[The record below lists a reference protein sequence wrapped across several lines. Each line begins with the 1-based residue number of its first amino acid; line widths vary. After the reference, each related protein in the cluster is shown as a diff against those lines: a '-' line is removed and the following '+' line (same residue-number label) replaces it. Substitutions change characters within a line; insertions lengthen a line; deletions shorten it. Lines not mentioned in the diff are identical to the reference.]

1 MRGDLLSLVLVA
13 PLVFRAPPVVS
24 GRAARCARGRRPT
37 REPSARR
44 AFGPPNWWCCLWPYG
59 CCGRRMARP
68 PARLGGLTSLGA
80 APRSPPVPS
89 RPSGALHTSGVFVAD
104 VARCVGSLSGQ
115 VPPPTCTAAKLAGSP
130 GAFHTCGAWCAGVW
144 FGALS
149 WYPARPCHRPR
160 APQPGAAHVRCVWV
174 SQASWPG
181 GLKPRSPL
189 LACACV
195 GLKPSSPLRA
205 GEVGQ
210 LKPSSP
216 LRVRNGRFWCSIWG
230 AEVSSVSSDPCWGV
244 QLCCRFQH
252 RHVSV
257 SCARNLSPCS
267 AGCGREREKVHPA
280 PVLDAARRTRLAAV
294 GVLHY
299 MKPSGGASSA
309 WHGSSDAIPPIDGGE
324 AAA

>member
-37 REPSARR
+37 HEPSVPR

-68 PARLGGLTSLGA
+68 PARLGGLTSFGA

-174 SQASWPG
+174 LQARWPG

-195 GLKPSSPLRA
+195 GLKPSSPLR
-205 GEVGQ
+205 
-210 LKPSSP
+210 
-216 LRVRNGRFWCSIWG
+216 VRNGRFWCVFR
-230 AEVSSVSSDPCWGV
+230 AQRCR
-244 QLCCRFQH
+244 RFQ
-252 RHVSV
+252 RPLVGAC
-257 SCARNLSPCS
+257 SCVVGFIVAMFLCPVRDVC
-267 AGCGREREKVHPA
+267 RPA
-280 PVLDAARRTRLAAV
+280 QPDV
-294 GVLHY
+294 
-299 MKPSGGASSA
+299 GASAKKFTLCRSWMQRGA
-309 WHGSSDAIPPIDGGE
+309 RGWRRWGFCTT
-324 AAA
+324 